1 MKGGKRH
8 DGFIIVIRDFY
19 CVIYDGSVFRGCRTY
34 TDNVSI
40 SDIGVFVKPPADI
53 SPCPEVNTPVS
64 MESFV
69 QYAESSIYAA

>member
-8 DGFIIVIRDFY
+8 DGFVIVIRNGY
-19 CVIYDGSVFRGCRTY
+19 CIIYDGSIFRGCRTY

-53 SPCPEVNTPVS
+53 FPCPGVYTLI
-64 MESFV
+64 
-69 QYAESSIYAA
+69 SIEFFCAI